1 LPCKRI
7 EEENEFPD
15 HLLCAFFLEG
25 YLMKPMVLPNIEAYA
40 EAHSLAESDICRRLR
55 EETHRTMDCPQM
67 VVGPLEGA
75 FLKVMAM
82 TVGAKRILEIGTFTG
97 YSALC
102 FAETIPDEGEVITC
116 DIDPQSTALA
126 KKYWAESPYGTKIHL
141 RLAPALETLSD
152 LSGLFDLIFI
162 DADKANYVK
171 YFQRALDLIAPT
183 GVILIDNVL
192 WSGEVLKSPPPDSN
206 SEAIQELNRL
216 VHAEPRV
223 SAVLLTI
230 RDGVFLIKPRPFP
243 KSNVHT
249 AQQQAQQ

>member
-1 LPCKRI
+1 
-7 EEENEFPD
+7 
-15 HLLCAFFLEG
+15 
-25 YLMKPMVLPNIEAYA
+25 MKPMVLPEVEAYA
-40 EAHSLAESDICRRLR
+40 ENHSLSESDICRRLR
-55 EETHRTMDCPQM
+55 EETYRTMDLPQM

-102 FAETIPDEGEVITC
+102 FAESLPEEGKIITC
-116 DIDPQSTALA
+116 DIDPESTALA
-126 KKYWAESPYGTKIHL
+126 KRYWAESPHGSKIQL
-141 RLAPALETLSD
+141 RLAPALETLAD
-152 LSGLFDLIFI
+152 LTGSFDLIFI

-171 YFQRALDLIAPT
+171 YFRQALALISPH

-206 SEAIQELNRL
+206 TEAIQELNRL

-230 RDGVFLIKPRPFP
+230 RDGIFLIKPRSSP
-243 KSNVHT
+243 KANFQA
-249 AQQQAQQ
+249 AQQQIQQ